1 MDDTRMEATIVFDSY
16 LPDALRRALDYAGRD
31 GFVAS
36 MPQLLHARANA
47 PYDNIVW
54 NTWFSSNS
62 EETILTTPRGNHVLV
77 SVHGGGIFA
86 SPERFERVYRA
97 SVDRFSPEGYTGQ
110 YAAKVSEHEAHG
122 VLEGRLPD
130 GSEIPVFP
138 FSDVRQGIADLPRR
152 HAVVMDFETARNS
165 TSGYVPFD
173 DLREEPLMI
182 VRAGGVEAAA
192 AYLDRARDRHD
203 TKVMGNWHPYHRID
217 PDRAQTRVLFL
228 TGNRDG
234 VGTEDDDDEIYG
246 YAADSGI
253 GGEACIH
260 NTSIINI
267 ARYVAVAPRSA
278 STSVRDLSFAN
289 G

>member
-1 MDDTRMEATIVFDSY
+1 MNDTRMEATIVFDSY
-16 LPDALRRALDYAGRD
+16 LPDALRRALDYAGEH

-47 PYDNIVW
+47 RYDNIVW

-62 EETILTTPRGNHVLV
+62 EETVFRTPRGNPVLV

-86 SPERFERVYRA
+86 SPERFERVYRS

-110 YAAKVSEHEAHG
+110 YAAKISEQEAHG

-130 GSEIPVFP
+130 GSEIPVYP
-138 FSDVRQGIADLPRR
+138 FSELQRGIADLPRR

-173 DLREEPLMI
+173 VLREEPLMI
-182 VRAGGVEAAA
+182 VRAGGIEAAA
-192 AYLDRARDRHD
+192 AYLDRAKDRHN
-203 TKVMGNWHPYHRID
+203 TKVMGNWHPYKRID
-217 PDRAQTRVLFL
+217 QNQPQTRVLFL

-267 ARYVAVAPRSA
+267 ARYVAVAPRDQA
-278 STSVRDLSFAN
+278 TSVRYLRFK
-289 G
+289 GG